1 MNSFRSLPARV
12 ARTSIGARCKC
23 NALPR
28 LLSTS
33 STNQP
38 HSIQPT
44 RPLPPSILPYTR
56 QSRTYATKSSA
67 DEIIEQIQEQYATAR
82 DEFEIAAEETEK
94 KSVYGAD
101 DRAAAREELDA
112 LKALYDKALQGSDAE
127 EVKTRVGQRI
137 RELDSA
143 VQALEKKA
151 LED

>member
-1 MNSFRSLPARV
+1 M
-12 ARTSIGARCKC
+12 
-23 NALPR
+23 
-28 LLSTS
+28 
-33 STNQP
+33 
-38 HSIQPT
+38 
-44 RPLPPSILPYTR
+44 
-56 QSRTYATKSSA
+56 
-67 DEIIEQIQEQYATAR
+67 R

-112 LKALYDKALQGSDAE
+112 LKALYEKALQGSDAE

-151 LED
+151 QED